1 MQKERG
7 KMQKRDRRTRE
18 ERALRRAQTLLRLTV
33 LLWIA
38 VLLLC
43 LLSPDCLAAEAEAMA
58 AAAEPDVTW
67 LAVIGAAWLTYRGM
81 TLVLKLDEPRKRG
94 KRERR

>member
-1 MQKERG
+1 
-7 KMQKRDRRTRE
+7 MQKRDRRTRE
-18 ERALRRAQTLLRLTV
+18 ERALRRAQTLLRLAV

-38 VLLLC
+38 LLLLC

-58 AAAEPDVTW
+58 AAAEEPDVTW

>member
-1 MQKERG
+1 
-7 KMQKRDRRTRE
+7 MQKRDRRTRE

-38 VLLLC
+38 VLLLLC

-58 AAAEPDVTW
+58 AAAEEPDVTW

-81 TLVLKLDEPRKRG
+81 TLVLKLDEPRK
-94 KRERR
+94 KRRSK

>member
-1 MQKERG
+1 
-7 KMQKRDRRTRE
+7 MQKRDRRTRE

-43 LLSPDCLAAEAEAMA
+43 LPVSY
-58 AAAEPDVTW
+58 TH
-67 LAVIGAAWLTYRGM
+67 LTLP
-81 TLVLKLDEPRKRG
+81 TI
-94 KRERR
+94 

>member
-1 MQKERG
+1 
-7 KMQKRDRRTRE
+7 MQKRDRRTRE
-18 ERALRRAQTLLRLTV
+18 ERALRRAQTLLRLAV

-38 VLLLC
+38 VLLLLLLC

-58 AAAEPDVTW
+58 AAAEEPDVTW

-81 TLVLKLDEPRKRG
+81 TLVLKLDEPRK
-94 KRERR
+94 KRRSK

>member
-1 MQKERG
+1 
-7 KMQKRDRRTRE
+7 MQKRDRRTRE

-43 LLSPDCLAAEAEAMA
+43 LLSPAEAMA
-58 AAAEPDVTW
+58 AAAEEPDVTW

-81 TLVLKLDEPRKRG
+81 TLVLKLDEPRK
-94 KRERR
+94 KRRSK

>member
-1 MQKERG
+1 
-7 KMQKRDRRTRE
+7 MQKRDRRTRE
-18 ERALRRAQTLLRLTV
+18 ERALRRAQTLLRLAV

-43 LLSPDCLAAEAEAMA
+43 LLSPDCLAAEAMA
-58 AAAEPDVTW
+58 AAAEEPDVTW

-81 TLVLKLDEPRKRG
+81 TLVLKLDEPRK
-94 KRERR
+94 KRRIK

>member
-1 MQKERG
+1 MQK
-7 KMQKRDRRTRE
+7 KDRRTRE
-18 ERALRRAQTLLRLTV
+18 ERAMRRAAVLLRLAV

-43 LLSPDCLAAEAEAMA
+43 LLEPGCLAADAETMA

-67 LAVIGAAWLTYRGM
+67 LTVIGAAWLTYRGM
-81 TLVLKLDEPRKRG
+81 TLVLKLDEPRKKG
-94 KRERR
+94 ARERR

>member
-1 MQKERG
+1 MQK
-7 KMQKRDRRTRE
+7 KDRRTRE
-18 ERALRRAQTLLRLTV
+18 ERALRRAQTLLRLVV

-43 LLSPDCLAAEAEAMA
+43 LLEPGCLAAEAEAMTA
-58 AAAEPDVTW
+58 AAEEPDVTW
-67 LAVIGAAWLTYRGM
+67 LTVIGAAWLTYQIM
-81 TLVLKLDEPRKRG
+81 TLLLKLDEPRKRG

>member
-1 MQKERG
+1 MK
-7 KMQKRDRRTRE
+7 KNRTRE
-18 ERALRRAQTLLRLTV
+18 ERALRYAAALLRLAV

-43 LLSPDCLAAEAEAMA
+43 LLEPGCLAAEAEAMA
-58 AAAEPDVTW
+58 AAAEEPDVTW

>member
-1 MQKERG
+1 
-7 KMQKRDRRTRE
+7 MQKRDRRTRE

-58 AAAEPDVTW
+58 AAAAAEEPDVTW

>member
-1 MQKERG
+1 MQK
-7 KMQKRDRRTRE
+7 KDRRTRE
-18 ERALRRAQTLLRLTV
+18 ERALRRAQTLLRLAV

-43 LLSPDCLAAEAEAMA
+43 LLSEAMA
-58 AAAEPDVTW
+58 VAAEEPDVTW

-81 TLVLKLDEPRKRG
+81 TLVLKLDEPRK
-94 KRERR
+94 KRRIK